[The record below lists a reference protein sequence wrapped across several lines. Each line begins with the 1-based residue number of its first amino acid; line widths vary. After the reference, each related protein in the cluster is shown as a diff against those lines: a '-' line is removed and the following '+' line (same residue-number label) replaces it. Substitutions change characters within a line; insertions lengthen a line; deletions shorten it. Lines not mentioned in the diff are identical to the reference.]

1 MLPGVR
7 IVDLRS
13 DTVTRPTPAM
23 REAIA
28 RAEVGDDVYGED
40 PSVNRLEAE
49 AAARVGKAAAVFVP
63 SGTMAN
69 QLALR
74 AQTQPGD
81 VVLAGE
87 GAHLLRYEAGAPAA
101 LSGLQVQTI
110 GAGGLFEASDVRA
123 AIPPANLHVAPATLL
138 AFENTHN
145 AAGGRVFP
153 LEQLRQAA
161 AAGRAAGLRL
171 HLDGAR
177 LFNAVVATGVPAP
190 RWAEP
195 FDTVCFCFSKGLGAP
210 VGSVVC
216 GEAETLARVRRFR
229 KMFGGGMRQAGGLAA
244 AALHAL
250 EHHVVRL
257 AEDHANARR
266 LAEGLGK
273 LGLEVAPPPE
283 TNMVLFR
290 YADQAGFL
298 RASRARGVL
307 VNPIA
312 PGTFRAV
319 THLDVSAADVEEAL
333 DRIEHALRDLRAASG
348 PQSGG

>member
-1 MLPGVR
+1 MR
-7 IVDLRS
+7 ILDLRS

-23 REAIA
+23 RDAIA
-28 RAEVGDDVYGED
+28 RAEVGDDVYAED
-40 PSVNRLEAE
+40 PSVNRREAE
-49 AAARVGKAAAVFVP
+49 AAARLGHGAAVFVP

-69 QLALR
+69 QTALR

-87 GAHLLRYEAGAPAA
+87 GAHLLRYEAGAPGA
-101 LSGLQVQTI
+101 LSGVQVQTL
-110 GAGGLFEASDVRA
+110 GRGGLFDADDVRA
-123 AIPPANLHVAPATLL
+123 AILPANVHVAPATLL

-153 LEQLRQAA
+153 LDALEAAA
-161 AAGRAAGLRL
+161 AAGREAGLRL

-177 LFNAVVATGVPAP
+177 LWNAVVATGIPAR

-216 GEAETLARVRRFR
+216 GDAETIGRVRRFR
-229 KMFGGGMRQAGGLAA
+229 KMFGGAMRQAGVLAA
-244 AALHAL
+244 AAHYAL
-250 EHHVVRL
+250 DHHVARL

-266 LAEGLGK
+266 LADGLAK
-273 LGLEVAPPPE
+273 LGLHVDPPPE

-290 YADQAGFL
+290 FDDVEGFL
-298 RASRARGVL
+298 RETRRRRVL
-307 VNPIA
+307 INPIA
-312 PGTFRAV
+312 PGVLRAV
-319 THLDVSAADVEEAL
+319 THLDVAQRDVEEAL
-333 DRIEHALRDLRAASG
+333 GRIEEALAALAPAS
-348 PQSGG
+348 